1 MNTPVKQK
9 RKTGGGTG
17 SAAPVSADR
26 PSPRAVS
33 KSSGPKS
40 RGYTV
45 EAVKRAM
52 DILTA
57 FSHAEPELALSQIVA
72 RTGLAKTTAFRI
84 LATLCDRGFCT
95 HDPVTSRY
103 SLGFEMLSLADIRRR
118 QANVR
123 DAAMPVMRQIR
134 DQVNETIV
142 LSVRTGDFRVH
153 IDFVEGLHSMRRMAD
168 PGIQAPLY
176 AGAASKVLLAG
187 LDDAKI
193 DEYLGR
199 TRLKPIQKNTI
210 TSVPALRRGIGL
222 IRRRGYAES
231 KSELI
236 SGGGGALAAPVKDY
250 SGATVAVIDILT
262 PKNRYTARHRKLCI
276 ELLLDGVRRVSERLG
291 HREGRI
297 GAP

>member
-1 MNTPVKQK
+1 MNTLVKQK
-9 RKTGGGTG
+9 RKTGGGKE

-26 PSPRAVS
+26 PPSRVDS

-40 RGYTV
+40 QGYTV

-103 SLGFEMLSLADIRRR
+103 SLGFEVLSLADIRRR

-123 DAAMPVMRQIR
+123 DVAMPVMRQIR

-142 LSVRTGDFRVH
+142 LSVRTSDFRVH
-153 IDFVEGLHSMRRMAD
+153 IDFVEGLHPMRRMAD
-168 PGIQAPLY
+168 PGRQAPLY

-187 LDDAKI
+187 LDDTEI
-193 DEYLGR
+193 DDYLGR
-199 TRLKPIQKNTI
+199 TRLKRLSKNTI
-210 TSVPALRRGIGL
+210 TSVPALRRNIGL

-236 SGGGGALAAPVKDY
+236 GGGGALAAPVKDY

-262 PKNRYTARHRKLCI
+262 PESRYTARHRKLCI
-276 ELLLDGVRRVSERLG
+276 ELLLDGVRRVSDRLG
-291 HREGRI
+291 YREGQI
-297 GAP
+297 GG